1 MLGVST
7 TSSVWEFR
15 TAVMVTIIRAIFN
28 DPSPRSMLE
37 EQRGSM
43 VNASVPDTMWV
54 VEDVLPVP
62 KANDLLDVV
71 SKAIEDLAD
80 GPVAVPE
87 TTLDPVKGEWVGSRR
102 ESQLVQNKA
111 ATASHDKF
119 QGLVADTTSD
129 LILVFLHGG
138 QF

>member
-1 MLGVST
+1 MLGVSK

-43 VNASVPDTMWV
+43 VTAPVPDTTWV

-62 KANDLLDVV
+62 RANNLMEVV
-71 SKAIEDLAD
+71 SKAITHLAD
-80 GPVAVPE
+80 GPVVIPE
-87 TTLDPVKGEWVGSRR
+87 TTLDPVVGEWVGSRR
-102 ESQLVQNKA
+102 ESQVVHDKT
-111 ATASHDKF
+111 ATESHDKF
-119 QGLVADTTSD
+119 RGFIADTSSD
-129 LILVFLHGG
+129 LVFVFLHGG